1 MYVNDVTKHEGT
13 ERKQCLL
20 HEALTETIESLC
32 HEDKTLNPIVHA
44 VVMQ

>member
-20 HEALTETIESLC
+20 HEALTETIAAQLI
-32 HEDKTLNPIVHA
+32 IVS
-44 VVMQ
+44 